1 MQPSIPQS
9 PPSSGVLNEQRAFQ
23 RIDVIRQR
31 VAINIHATRES
42 QIL

>member
-9 PPSSGVLNEQRAFQ
+9 PPSSGVLNEQRVFQ

-31 VAINIHATRES
+31 VAINIHATGES